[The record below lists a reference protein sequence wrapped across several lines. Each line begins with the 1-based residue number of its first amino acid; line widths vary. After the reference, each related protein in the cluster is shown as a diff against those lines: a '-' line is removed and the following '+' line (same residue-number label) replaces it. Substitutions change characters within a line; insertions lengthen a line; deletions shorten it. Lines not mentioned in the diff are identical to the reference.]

1 MRGAVGSGIYGAT
14 LLGVAGALD
23 FCSGEFSL
31 CNDGSCALV
40 DSACGRC
47 QPEQYACPMS
57 STCIDEIEDY
67 VKCPGLQNT
76 YLDWTRSEDE
86 RLDMLSGSVSTS
98 DMISQ
103 LVNNAPKIDSVE
115 VPAYNYLNDNEHGV
129 KGTAHAT
136 VFPMGVGLGASWS
149 PELAHEMGRAIG
161 IESRSTHNSQADKSG
176 NNCASDSTGQAV
188 SNGCGITLYAPNINI
203 VRDPRWG
210 RAEEVYGEDP
220 FLTSELAVGMVTG
233 LQGNKEGESHGADGP
248 LMSGASC
255 KHFAVY
261 QNENVPETRTFLDA
275 NVSARDLWETY
286 LPMMKACVTR
296 GKATHVMCSYN
307 AVNGKP
313 TCAHPELLNDIL
325 RDSWGFDG
333 FVVSDYDAWKN
344 LVDTHKYASTYV
356 EAAAT
361 GINSGMDQEGGFGHY
376 SPIDAMPDALAAG
389 TVSEATIEQSFR
401 RMMRVRMRL
410 GMFDPP
416 SMVPAMNSSFLP
428 DQQCETEE
436 RLELARRAARD
447 GAVLL
452 KNAKHSLPLS
462 RLGKGDTLAVVGPQA
477 DDWRILV
484 GAANYAWRDGPSKGV
499 VTLLE
504 GLKNGAGSMEVVHA
518 NGCDTTACDTAD
530 IASATSIASN
540 SAATVVILGNWFGHK
555 AGWPLCKG
563 TGEDGCES
571 ECHDRTTIEL
581 PGKQVELVQALRDSI
596 NANDNAASV
605 PLVCVLLHGG
615 AVALGDAL
623 HACDAIVDMFVPG
636 QMGGT
641 ALADIIFGDF
651 SPAGRLPIT
660 MYAATT
666 DLPPMD
672 KAQFDEYPNER
683 SNGTTYRHYVG
694 RTPTFRF
701 GHGLSYTRFSYPLI
715 NVPQS
720 ASPCE
725 PIHVSVKVH
734 NAGNYVSDEVVQVY
748 VSTPEST
755 EPSPRIRLAAF
766 KRVKN
771 IKPGQTIHVNLVIA
785 PEMHSVVIP
794 AESVYVEQL
803 KVEAGTLKVY
813 VGGSQPEDD
822 AVWSHV
828 SIINSSMIHSCNA
841 IMI

>member
-1 MRGAVGSGIYGAT
+1 
-14 LLGVAGALD
+14 
-23 FCSGEFSL
+23 
-31 CNDGSCALV
+31 
-40 DSACGRC
+40 
-47 QPEQYACPMS
+47 
-57 STCIDEIEDY
+57 
-67 VKCPGLQNT
+67 
-76 YLDWTRSEDE
+76 
-86 RLDMLSGSVSTS
+86 
-98 DMISQ
+98 
-103 LVNNAPKIDSVE
+103 
-115 VPAYNYLNDNEHGV
+115 
-129 KGTAHAT
+129 
-136 VFPMGVGLGASWS
+136 MG
-149 PELAHEMGRAIG
+149 HAIG
-161 IESRSTHNSQADKSG
+161 VESRATHNAQADKSG
-176 NNCASDSTGQAV
+176 NDCGSDSTGKSV

-233 LQGNKEGESHGADGP
+233 MQGNKEGEPLGADGSP
-248 LMSGASC
+248 LISGASC

-261 QNENVPETRTFLDA
+261 QNENIPEERTTLDA
-275 NVSARDLWETY
+275 NVSARSLWETY
-286 LPMMKACVTR
+286 LPMMKACVMR

-344 LVDTHKYASTYV
+344 LVDTHHFAATYA
-356 EAAAT
+356 EAAAI
-361 GINSGMDQEGGFGHY
+361 GINNGMDQEGGFGQY

-389 TVSEATIEQSFR
+389 NVSEATIEQSFR
-401 RMMRVRMRL
+401 RLMRVRMRL

-416 SMVPAMNSSFLP
+416 SMVPAYNSSYLP

-452 KNAKHSLPLS
+452 KNANLKGGNAALPLS
-462 RLGKGDTLAVVGPQA
+462 RLGQDDTVAVVGPQA
-477 DDWRILV
+477 LDWRVLV
-484 GAANYAWRDGPSKGV
+484 GASNYAFRDGPSTGV

-504 GLKNGAGSMEVVHA
+504 GLKSGAGSMQVVHA
-518 NGCDTTACDTAD
+518 NGCDTASCETVD
-530 IASATSIASN
+530 ISSATTIATN
-540 SAATVVILGNWFGHK
+540 SAATVVILGDWFGNRD
-555 AGWPLCKG
+555 GWPLCKG
-563 TGEDGCES
+563 TGEDGCEA
-571 ECHDRTTIEL
+571 EAHDRTAIEL

-596 NANDNAASV
+596 DATNEASV

-623 HACDAIVDMFVPG
+623 HACDAIVDMWVPG
-636 QMGGT
+636 QMGGA

-660 MYAATT
+660 MYSATT

-672 KAQFDEYPNER
+672 KAQFDEYPNEK

-694 RTPTFRF
+694 PAPAFRF
-701 GHGLSYTRFSYPLI
+701 GHGLSYTKFSYPS
-715 NVPQS
+715 VDVQRS
-720 ASPCE
+720 AGPCE
-725 PIHVSVKVH
+725 PVHVSVTVH
-734 NAGNYVSDEVVQVY
+734 NVGKYVSDEVVQVY

-771 IKPGQTIHVNLVIA
+771 IQPGQSVNVDLVIA
-785 PEMHSVVIP
+785 PESHSVVIP
-794 AESVYVEQL
+794 AESVYIEQL
-803 KVEAGTLKVY
+803 KVEAGNFKVY

-822 AVWSHV
+822 AAWSVV
-828 SIINSSMIHSCNA
+828 SITGSSMMHACNA
-841 IMI
+841 VMI